1 MVQNCQRKPE
11 MIHSLTQVVPYF
23 LDPSSKVKK
32 IKVEINQWEIK
43 AERNQWGLI
52 KHKSFCRSE
61 ETIDKMKRQ
70 LIKWEKIFAN
80 DLTNQ
85 GLISNIYYPTAHTTQ
100 RKKTTSN

>member
-1 MVQNCQRKPE
+1 

-43 AERNQWGLI
+43 AERNKWGLI

-70 LIKWEKIFAN
+70 LIKCENIFSN
-80 DLTNQ
+80 NLTDK
-85 GLISNIYYPTAHTTQ
+85 GLISNI
-100 RKKTTSN
+100 